1 MIYLSI
7 IVMAG
12 IVVWNKV
19 DDVTHGVASF
29 RFSGRNS
36 VGDKLDDVTSGRI
49 DLFTEELCLQ
59 KILFSVLELVIHLPN
74 DNIVSVRYTPLIQN
88 IRACFVNMEY

>member
-1 MIYLSI
+1 
-7 IVMAG
+7 MAG

-49 DLFTEELCLQ
+49 DLFTEELSMFAENP
-59 KILFSVLELVIHLPN
+59 ILGIGAGNTSSERQHRFGQIH
-74 DNIVSVRYTPLIQN
+74 SSHT
-88 IRACFVNMEY
+88 EY

>member
-1 MIYLSI
+1 
-7 IVMAG
+7 MAG

-49 DLFTEELCLQ
+49 DLFTEELSE
-59 KILFSVLELVIHLPN
+59 KII
-74 DNIVSVRYTPLIQN
+74 
-88 IRACFVNMEY
+88 

>member
-1 MIYLSI
+1 
-7 IVMAG
+7 MAG

-49 DLFTEELCLQ
+49 DLLQKNYLCLQ